1 MEIEIDLSEIK
12 VAKKETAVLLRKYG
26 GKTKWELEGAIPIA
40 EAAHSEPST
49 AKETDISIHDAAKS
63 GNIEVV
69 KQHLAAGTDVKDKHE
84 KTPLYFA
91 ASGRKGHT
99 KIVEILIAE
108 GADVN
113 VRDFEG
119 KPPLQRAAVAT
130 SSQWFPFS
138 QHPN

>member
-1 MEIEIDLSEIK
+1 MRSKWKSKSIYPKLK
-12 VAKKETAVLLRKYG
+12 RQKKETAVLLRKHG

-40 EAAHSEPST
+40 EAAQSEPPT

-113 VRDFEG
+113 AKDFEG
-119 KPPLQRAAVAT
+119 KTPLQRAAVV
-130 SSQWFPFS
+130 PF
-138 QHPN
+138 